1 MIGERNYKSLSI
13 YNKNHKAIIHYKM
26 ERVLQRIRRN
36 DKNVSYS
43 ISDGIAVS
51 SLKWVPPGIVA

>member
-1 MIGERNYKSLSI
+1 
-13 YNKNHKAIIHYKM
+13 M
-26 ERVLQRIRRN
+26 ERVYAKNKKKN

-43 ISDGIAVS
+43 FSDGIAVS

>member
-1 MIGERNYKSLSI
+1 MIQNGKGVCKEW
-13 YNKNHKAIIHYKM
+13 
-26 ERVLQRIRRN
+26 EEN

-43 ISDGIAVS
+43 FSDGIAVS